1 MTILQYPKDLQPGQ
15 VDYITFKSQEYRANK
30 AQTGGP
36 NAGPPSSGADIILY
50 MPTTTPAVTQ
60 QADWQSAKFE
70 GPAGEVVRNLSTE
83 AAQQIMEADIS
94 TFEKGKETGKNII
107 DGVRRQFEENI
118 GSVGA
123 VGQQIGVGLV
133 AGFAGTSANG
143 LLAMSRGEIYNPNVE
158 LLYQGPKLRSFNLQ
172 FQFVPKDPAEAKA
185 VNDIILEFKKWSAP
199 SIKDKNMMTVP
210 HIWQITYNSS
220 NGQNKNM
227 NAFKKAAC
235 TNVAVQNNQ
244 GMNMHMSFEDGMPIL
259 TTMSLT
265 FQEVDII
272 TREDHLDGTTNVGY

>member
-50 MPTTTPAVTQ
+50 MPTTTPAVAQ
-60 QADWQSAKFE
+60 QADWQAAKFE
-70 GPAGEVVRNLSTE
+70 GPVGTIVRNLSTAGANTVMDADLSSFE
-83 AAQQIMEADIS
+83 AGKATGKRFVEDVKKQFETNIKEIPGAAQQL
-94 TFEKGKETGKNII
+94 
-107 DGVRRQFEENI
+107 
-118 GSVGA
+118 
-123 VGQQIGVGLV
+123 GVGMI
-133 AGFAGTSANG
+133 AGFAGVSANG

-158 LLYQGPKLRSFNLQ
+158 LLYQGPKLRSYNLQ

-199 SIKDKNMMTVP
+199 SLKDKNMMTVP
-210 HIWQITYNSS
+210 HIWQITYNSFS
-220 NGQNKNM
+220 GQNKNM

-259 TTMSLT
+259 TTLSLN